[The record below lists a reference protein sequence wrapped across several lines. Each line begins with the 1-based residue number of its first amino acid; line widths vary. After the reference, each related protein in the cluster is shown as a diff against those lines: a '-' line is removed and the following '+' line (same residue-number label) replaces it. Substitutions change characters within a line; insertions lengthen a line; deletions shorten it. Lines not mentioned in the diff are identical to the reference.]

1 MSHTSL
7 SRGQFIVS
15 SVVAGVVGILA
26 RDAKAAAATPFS
38 IDGQDRLV
46 TFEVIGDRERGYGV
60 NILFQGQRVAR
71 HNEGGEFSAVFQ
83 NGDRSLEDRVENW
96 RASSWTG
103 GTTHVLLHGESRL
116 SNLNTTIF
124 VQVEY

>member
-103 GTTHVLLHGESRL
+103 GPPHVCRHGRTSAT
-116 SNLNTTIF
+116 NLQPTICL
-124 VQVEY
+124 QV

>member
-1 MSHTSL
+1 MP
-7 SRGQFIVS
+7 SRQPP
-15 SVVAGVVGILA
+15 
-26 RDAKAAAATPFS
+26 PFS

-46 TFEVIGDRERGYGV
+46 TFEVIGDRERGYGI

-96 RASSWTG
+96 RAPSWTG
-103 GTTHVLLHGESRL
+103 GSPHPFLARQARPPKLQTNH
-116 SNLNTTIF
+116 F
-124 VQVEY
+124 VN